1 MCIWFMFYLCREK
14 NKTLFWANKAL
25 FYRLRKRNANRN
37 IKKTASSRNFWICR
51 EYAFCLRIWSRLCMR
66 MRRPVQ
72 DGLYCESLWNPAKVY
87 LYLGWW
93 LMTTKWLITVMFFF
107 LNMFQ
112 RAFSTLPMLIGYYRG
127 LYTSLIIGNCTVYSS
142 YSGDTY
148 RDPGINQQ

>member
-51 EYAFCLRIWSRLCMR
+51 EYAFCLRIWSRLCMH

-72 DGLYCESLWNPAKVY
+72 DGLYCESLWNPANVY
-87 LYLGWW
+87 NSLL
-93 LMTTKWLITVMFFF
+93 LSSQAKLDF
-107 LNMFQ
+107 
-112 RAFSTLPMLIGYYRG
+112 G
-127 LYTSLIIGNCTVYSS
+127 LYYVEAIWLRVNIHRPAFCSVLDKTSMKLFIPFKVIENPDRSFGTYIKFLTSLS
-142 YSGDTY
+142 
-148 RDPGINQQ
+148 